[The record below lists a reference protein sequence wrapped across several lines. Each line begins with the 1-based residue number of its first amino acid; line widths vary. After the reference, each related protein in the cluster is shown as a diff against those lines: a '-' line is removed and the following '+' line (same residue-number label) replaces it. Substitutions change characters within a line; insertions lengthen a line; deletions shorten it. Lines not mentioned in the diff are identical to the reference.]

1 MNLKAK
7 HYLKESIN
15 FVEIPECL
23 NDVKA
28 KYFKKHK
35 EVEYDYDHI
44 FTVETRRRWLFVPF
58 LASSFLASLLGVAL
72 MAI

>member
-7 HYLKESIN
+7 HYLKEAVSS
-15 FVEIPECL
+15 VEIPECL

-35 EVEYDYDHI
+35 EVEYDYDNI
-44 FTVETRRRWLFVPF
+44 YTVKTRRRWFFMPF
-58 LASSFLASLLGVAL
+58 LASSILISLLSVAL
-72 MAI
+72 IGM